1 MKFIS
6 KFCIYASVLFFFHH
20 HCYANGFSQVFKSTI
35 GRYLLTETTEG
46 LGILNRYTGFSVS
59 QSENA
64 TYAYRVFLRNMNES
78 KLAVEAEK
86 IAQKII
92 EAENKIKNYRP
103 ASSAVNEIIFLE
115 RTEQRFLQG
124 YASKNLQFANTSH
137 SYLEAK
143 EIFLSSEKELTQT
156 TKVFDPFRS
165 IEAISTGKSATQTAT
180 WQAKSFFQEMK
191 ACLKSMPKKERRAA
205 NTRLILTQLGIAE
218 ASTILGY
225 VAGSGGKKVDWK
237 NLPTDMVVSGVSS
250 VVEPF
255 LALHG
260 GSYMMRYIK
269 MVGFGAGKSTF
280 EGVYFYFTP
289 LKDTHGHD
297 PKELAIARSGYSTT
311 WAAGSA
317 VLKLSMFTTL
327 LGLECLFP
335 TAKMKIISQ
344 GVQILHRAGSTFGYF
359 YLRNLAF
366 DSWGLGAPE

>member
-1 MKFIS
+1 MRRFFT
-6 KFCIYASVLFFFHH
+6 FCIFIFASLLFHH
-20 HCYANGFSQVFKSTI
+20 HCYANGVSQVFKSTI
-35 GRYLLTETTEG
+35 GRFLLTETQEG
-46 LGILNRYTGFSVS
+46 LSILNRYTGFSVS

-64 TYAYRVFLRNMNES
+64 TYAYRVFLRNMNQS
-78 KLAVEAEK
+78 THAVEAEK
-86 IAQKII
+86 IAQRII
-92 EAENKIKNYRP
+92 EAENRIKNYRP
-103 ASSAVNEIIFLE
+103 AASAVNEVLFLE
-115 RTEQRFLQG
+115 RTEQRFLQE
-124 YASKNLQFANTSH
+124 YATSNLQLTTASH

-143 EIFLSSEKELTQT
+143 ELFLTSEKEFSQT
-156 TKVFDPFRS
+156 SKVFDPFRS
-165 IEAISTGKSATQTAT
+165 MEALSAGKSATQTAS

-191 ACLKSMPKKERRAA
+191 ACLKSMPKKERKAA

-218 ASTILGY
+218 ASTVLGY

-255 LALHG
+255 LAIHG

-269 MVGFGAGKSTF
+269 MVGFGAGKSAF

-297 PKELAIARSGYSTT
+297 PKELALARSGYSTT

-317 VLKLSMFTTL
+317 ALKLSMFTTL

-335 TAKMKIISQ
+335 TAKMKVISQ

-366 DSWGLGAPE
+366 DSWGLGLPE